1 MSVHPLPSMVVQER
15 VSPEEWQTRVDLA
28 AAYRLFAVY
37 GWDDLIFTH
46 ITARVPGGDEHFLI
60 NPYGMMFDEIT
71 ASSLVKI
78 DLNGKVVLDNGY
90 PVNPAGFTIHSAVHE
105 GRHDAGCVMHAHTLA
120 SIAVSSLK
128 EGLLP
133 ISQQATFVLASLG
146 YHDYE
151 GLAVDEEEKKRLV
164 EDLGGNTFML
174 LRNHGM
180 LTVGSSVAAAF
191 VAMFTLEA
199 ACRIQLMAQGTGR
212 ELIHV
217 PQAILDTV
225 VERQQVVTLGMGSAL
240 VWPALLR
247 KLDRIDPGFR
257 N

>member
-60 NPYGMMFDEIT
+60 NPFGMMFDEIT

-78 DLNGKVVLDNGY
+78 DLKGNVVLDNGY

-105 GRHDAGCVMHAHTLA
+105 GRHDIGCVMHAHTPA

-133 ISQQATFVLASLG
+133 ISQQSTFVLASLA

-151 GLAVDEEEKKRLV
+151 GLAVDEDEKKRLV
-164 EDLGGNTFML
+164 EDLDGNIFML

-180 LTVGSSVAAAF
+180 LTVGQSVAAAF
-191 VAMFTLEA
+191 VAMFTLET

-217 PQAILDTV
+217 PQSILDTV

-240 VWPALLR
+240 AWPALLR